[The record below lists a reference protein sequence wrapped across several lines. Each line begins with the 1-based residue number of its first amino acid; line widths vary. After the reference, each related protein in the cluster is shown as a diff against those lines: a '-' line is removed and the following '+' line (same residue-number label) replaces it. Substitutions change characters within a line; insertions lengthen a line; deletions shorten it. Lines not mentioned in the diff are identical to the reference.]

1 MDSSKFNSANIG
13 QTVAGQSPVYQANQ
27 NIAGEYGG
35 NGAIKTSSGSMPII
49 IGLIISVL
57 VAVTFVGLFIW
68 IWGQWSDLSKD
79 FDAKLDAEVAV
90 AVSEN
95 TAKLQAD
102 FEEERKNP
110 YNTFT
115 GPVDY
120 GALTFSYPKTWSV
133 YEVKD
138 GAAGT
143 DFEAYLNP
151 QRVSAVETTY
161 ALRVSILNK
170 TYDMV
175 VGEYQKAVQEGDLSL
190 GTVQVNGQ
198 TANRYEGLIDK
209 DHVGIFTIVKIR
221 DKAAII
227 QTDAETFRADYDA
240 LMATVT
246 FNL

>member
-1 MDSSKFNSANIG
+1 MDNSKFNSANIG

-27 NIAGEYGG
+27 NISGDYNSAVKASGG
-35 NGAIKTSSGSMPII
+35 SLPII
-49 IGLIISVL
+49 VGLVISTL

-79 FDAKLDAEVAV
+79 FEAKVDAEVAV
-90 AVSEN
+90 AVSDN
-95 TAKLQAD
+95 TEKLQAEFD
-102 FEEERKNP
+102 EERKNP
-110 YNTFT
+110 YDTFT

-120 GALTFSYPKTWSV
+120 GALSFSYPKTWSV

-138 GAAGT
+138 GAAGE

-151 QRVSAVETTY
+151 ERVSAVEPIY

-170 TYDMV
+170 TYDTV
-175 VGEYQKAVQEGDLSL
+175 VGEFQERVQKGELALI
-190 GTVQVNGQ
+190 TTQVNGQ
-198 TANRYEGLIDK
+198 TANRYEGRIDENR
-209 DHVGIFTIVKIR
+209 VGIFTVVKIR
-221 DKAAII
+221 DKTAII

-240 LMATVT
+240 LLGTVT

>member
-1 MDSSKFNSANIG
+1 MDNSKFNSANIG

-27 NIAGEYGG
+27 NIAGDY
-35 NGAIKTSSGSMPII
+35 NTIAKTGSSGPMAII
-49 IGLIISVL
+49 VGLVVSVL
-57 VAVTFVGLFIW
+57 TAVTFVGLFIW

-79 FDAKLDAEVAV
+79 FEAKVDAEVAV

-95 TAKLQAD
+95 TAKMQAE
-102 FEEERKNP
+102 FEEERKIP

-120 GALTFSYPKTWSV
+120 GALSFSYPKTWSV

-138 GAAGT
+138 GAAGE

-151 QRVSAVETTY
+151 ERVSAVETIY

-170 TYDMV
+170 TYDTV
-175 VGEYQKAVQEGDLSL
+175 VGEYQEKVQEGDLAL
-190 GTVQVNGQ
+190 TTVQVNGQ
-198 TANRYEGLIDK
+198 TANRYEGRIDE
-209 DHVGIFTIVKIR
+209 DRVGIFTVVKIR
-221 DKAAII
+221 DKTAVI

-240 LMATVT
+240 LMGTVV

>member
-1 MDSSKFNSANIG
+1 MDNSKFNSANIG

-27 NIAGEYGG
+27 NIAGSYGG
-35 NGAIKTSSGSMPII
+35 AVKASGGSMSII
-49 IGLIISVL
+49 VGLIISVL

-79 FDAKLDAEVAV
+79 FEAKVDAEVAV

-95 TAKLQAD
+95 TAKLQAE

-110 YNTFT
+110 YNTFM

-120 GALTFSYPKTWSV
+120 GSLTFSYPKTWSV
-133 YEVKD
+133 YEVQD
-138 GAAGT
+138 GVAGT

-151 QRVSAVETTY
+151 QRVSAIETTY
-161 ALRVSILNK
+161 ALRVLIRNK
-170 TYDMV
+170 TYDAV
-175 VGEYQKAVQEGDLSL
+175 VGEYQKAVQEGSL
-190 GTVQVNGQ
+190 TLATVQVNGQ
-198 TANRYEGLIDK
+198 TANRYEGRIDENR
-209 DHVGIFTIVKIR
+209 VGIFTVVKIR
-221 DKAAII
+221 DKTAVI

-240 LMATVT
+240 LMGTVT

>member
-1 MDSSKFNSANIG
+1 
-13 QTVAGQSPVYQANQ
+13 
-27 NIAGEYGG
+27 
-35 NGAIKTSSGSMPII
+35 MPIV
-49 IGLIISVL
+49 IGLIVSVL

-79 FDAKLDAEVAV
+79 FEARVDTEVAM

-95 TAKLQAD
+95 TAKLQAE
-102 FEEERKNP
+102 FEDERKNP

-120 GALTFSYPKTWSV
+120 GALSFSYPKTWSV
-133 YEVKD
+133 YEVQD

-151 QRVSAVETTY
+151 ERVSAVEPTY
-161 ALRVSILNK
+161 ALRVLIVNK
-170 TYDMV
+170 TYDTV
-175 VGEYQKAVQEGDLSL
+175 VGEYQKAVQDGSL
-190 GTVQVNGQ
+190 ALTTVQVNGQ
-198 TANRYEGLIDK
+198 TANRYEGRIDENR
-209 DHVGIFTIVKIR
+209 VGIFTVVKIR

-227 QTDAETFRADYDA
+227 QTDAETFRADYDT
-240 LMATVT
+240 LMGTVS